1 ISRCQA
7 FCASGSPAA
16 QGPGLYASTSMIAEE
31 LWKLVQANAQTNWIG
46 RAILALVVAGAATG
60 THFLFPDSTVTPLA
74 METALAVQCYW
85 QSNCLVTAATPLTI
99 TSRPAFA
106 SRTYAWNNTTILQL
120 FENNVNTGALESPAS
135 GFGHALTNFEGT
147 RTGTSTRRVFVDV
160 GA

>member
-60 THFLFPDSTVTPLA
+60 THFLFPDTSAIPFTPDQLRGA
-74 METALAVQCYW
+74 ELSLNTAYLEHMTS
-85 QSNCLVTAATPLTI
+85 QSATAAASQRPVAAGDPLGGVSDAAQGFEFRAGTAV
-99 TSRPAFA
+99 TRP
-106 SRTYAWNNTTILQL
+106 L
-120 FENNVNTGALESPAS
+120 
-135 GFGHALTNFEGT
+135 LT
-147 RTGTSTRRVFVDV
+147 
-160 GA
+160 